1 MLILHDNLFAKSS
14 LAGYALSSSGD
25 ATGYPKENIADWLD
39 FDFWKPDAA
48 GAEYV
53 QVDFTSAQTADTL
66 AIYAHDIYTNGGSVK
81 VKRYDS
87 GAWTQVGATLTPTSN
102 GLQILQFAS
111 VSDTKWR
118 VEVTSTPASKIGV
131 IFLGAALTIDGG
143 SQIGIAPP
151 LVQPEEITVNR
162 AAGGALLGTTGNPK
176 ASDVSISIELQTP
189 AWIRANWV
197 PFLEHVKRRAFIFA
211 WDETALSEAW
221 WCWCDRTPKNAEYTH
236 ATYMRAQLDFKATD
250 GL

>member
-1 MLILHDNLFAKSS
+1 MLLLYDNLLCKTT
-14 LAGYALSSSGD
+14 LAGYVLASSGD

-48 GAEYV
+48 GTEYV
-53 QVDFTSAQTADTL
+53 QVDFTAAQAADTL

-81 VKRYDS
+81 VRRYNS

-102 GLQILQFAS
+102 GLHIIQFAS

-118 VEVTSTPASKIGV
+118 VEVTSTPASKLGV
-131 IFLGAALTIDGG
+131 AFLGVALVLPAAPP
-143 SQIGIAPP
+143 GIAPP
-151 LVQPEEITVNR
+151 LVPGTDTLANR
-162 AAGGALLGTTGNPK
+162 AAGGALLG
-176 ASDVSISIELQTP
+176 VSGKPTAADLRVQISLQTP

-197 PFLEHVKRRAFIFA
+197 PFMRHAARRAFFFV
-211 WDETALSEAW
+211 WDDATLSEAW
-221 WCWCDRTPKNAEYTH
+221 WCWCERPLPQPELN
-236 ATYMRAQLDFKATD
+236 QLPFMSVQLICKATD

>member
-1 MLILHDNLFAKSS
+1 MRILYDNLLCKTS
-14 LAGYALSSSGD
+14 LAGYSLTSTGD

-48 GAEYV
+48 GTEYV
-53 QVDFTSAQTADTL
+53 QVDFTAAQAADTL

-81 VKRYDS
+81 VRRYDS

-102 GLQILQFAS
+102 GLHIIQFAS

-131 IFLGAALTIDGG
+131 AFIGSALSLPYPQVGF
-143 SQIGIAPP
+143 APP
-151 LVQPEEITVNR
+151 LVPGTAVITNR
-162 AAGGALLGTTGNPK
+162 AVGGALLGVAGNPT
-176 ASDVSISIELQTP
+176 ASDLHISIELQTP

-197 PFLEHVKRRAFIFA
+197 PFMRHAARRAFIFA
-211 WDETALSEAW
+211 WDETALTEAW
-221 WCWCDRTPKNAEYTH
+221 WCWSEEPLPN
-236 ATYMRAQLDFKATD
+236 ATYTQPTFMKAELICKATD